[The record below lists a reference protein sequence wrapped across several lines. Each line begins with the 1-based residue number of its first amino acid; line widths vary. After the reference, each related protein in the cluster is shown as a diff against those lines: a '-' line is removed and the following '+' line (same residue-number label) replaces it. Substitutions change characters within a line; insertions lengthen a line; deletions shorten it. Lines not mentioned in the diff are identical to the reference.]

1 MKTNQAAAVGANRG
15 VPSFFAGGMLI
26 VVGIALAKLV
36 LLCVLNNRY
45 GFFRDEFDYLACG
58 DHLAWGYV
66 DQPPLLPFLVRVSR
80 IVLGD
85 SLRSIRFLPAL
96 AASAVVVLTALIGR
110 EFGGRRF
117 ALVLSAVAV
126 LIAPVYLSDGSLL
139 TTNCLEPFFWMGCVY
154 FAILAIKRDPR
165 YWVCFGV
172 VAGLGL
178 EEKYSIA
185 FFGFGIV
192 VGFLLGK
199 QRCALLSKW
208 FWIGGLAAGFNLF
221 TEPDLDIAHL
231 VAL

>member
-1 MKTNQAAAVGANRG
+1 MKTNNQVASAGAG
-15 VPSFFAGGMLI
+15 PAVPSFFAGGMLI
-26 VVGIALAKLV
+26 VLAIAFVKLV
-36 LLCVLNNRY
+36 LHCVFNNRY
-45 GFFRDEFDYLACG
+45 GYFRDEFDYLACG

-80 IVLGD
+80 VVLGD

-96 AASAVVVLTALIGR
+96 ATSALVVLTALIAR

-117 ALVLSAVAV
+117 ALVLGAVAV
-126 LIAPVYLSDGSLL
+126 LIAPVYLSGGSLL
-139 TTNCLEPFFWMGCVY
+139 TTNCLEPLLWMGCVY
-154 FAILAIKRDPR
+154 FAILALKRDPR

-178 EEKYSIA
+178 QEKYSIA

-208 FWIGGLAAGFNLF
+208 FWIGGAAAVLNFFPELNLEC
-221 TEPDLDIAHL
+221 TPAI
-231 VAL
+231 